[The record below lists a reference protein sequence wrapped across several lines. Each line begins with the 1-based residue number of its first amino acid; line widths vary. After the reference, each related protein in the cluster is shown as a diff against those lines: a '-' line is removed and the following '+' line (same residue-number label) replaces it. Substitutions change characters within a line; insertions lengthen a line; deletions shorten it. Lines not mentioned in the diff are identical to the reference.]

1 MRYLMNNKIIATIVI
16 IAMLAGFASIV
27 AQMSQQA
34 SATATIC
41 FNKGSKQQGASVC
54 SEEGGCKK
62 IFTPNGREIQT
73 VNAKCSIKFTLFN
86 VK

>member
-16 IAMLAGFASIV
+16 IAMFAGFASIA
-27 AQMSQQA
+27 AQMSHQA

-73 VNAKCSIKFTLFN
+73 VNAKCSNQIHTFF